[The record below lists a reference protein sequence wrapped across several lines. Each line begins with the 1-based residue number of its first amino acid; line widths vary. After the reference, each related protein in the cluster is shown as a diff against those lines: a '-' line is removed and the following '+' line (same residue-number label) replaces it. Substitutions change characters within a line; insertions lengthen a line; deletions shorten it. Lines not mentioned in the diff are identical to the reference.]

1 MEDGTKDL
9 ETSKPLSTRLLE
21 CSVSKT
27 TMRYDNAVPRP
38 LHEASVAFNADKRFE
53 ILATNV
59 VLDIQFYISCSEPCP
74 ALGDLI
80 PNLILYEYGL

>member
-9 ETSKPLSTRLLE
+9 ETSEPLSTRLLE
-21 CSVSKT
+21 YYVSKT
-27 TMRYDNAVPRP
+27 TMRYDNAAPRP
-38 LHEASVAFNADKRFE
+38 LHEASGAFNADKRLE

-59 VLDIQFYISCSEPCP
+59 VFDIQFYTSCLEPCP

-80 PNLILYEYGL
+80 PNLIVYEYG